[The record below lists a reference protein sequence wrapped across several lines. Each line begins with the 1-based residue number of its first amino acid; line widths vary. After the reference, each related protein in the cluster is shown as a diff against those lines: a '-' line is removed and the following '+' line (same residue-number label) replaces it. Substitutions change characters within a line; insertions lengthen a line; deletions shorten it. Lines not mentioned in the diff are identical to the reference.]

1 MEKKVTKKIRKK
13 VAECMKE
20 SLDAVEIMRVSK
32 SSGINADAVYSNGF
46 DVNYLLKIV
55 VLDEG
60 EKIDDER
67 FECIDNGLSFDIDRF
82 DDWGISF
89 DNALCN
95 TIANVWLRTDG
106 RIARVAIFA
115 ETM

>member
-1 MEKKVTKKIRKK
+1 MEKKITKKIRKA
-13 VAECMKE
+13 VADCMNE
-20 SLDAVEIMRVSK
+20 SLNAVEIMRVSR

-60 EKIDDER
+60 EEIDDER
-67 FECIDNGLSFDIDRF
+67 FERIDNYLSFDIDTF

-106 RIARVAIFA
+106 SIARVAIFA